1 MKKLILRWVGL
12 VVGVAILALVFV
24 QLGEWQL
31 RRLDER
37 RESNAI
43 VVAHQGQAPLPY
55 EQVFT
60 KPIEDDDQ
68 WQRVV
73 VHGTYTG
80 DQYQVRYRN
89 QDGAGIEVV
98 AVMRTTQGDLLLI
111 DRGFIRRQS
120 GQPDPEVLPQLP
132 NGDVEVIGYV
142 RRSENGK
149 PEAIEPHDYKVRL
162 INASALGASLG
173 ETLLDGY
180 VSRIESTPAEP
191 EELEPLLPPELDEG
205 PHLMY
210 AMQWFAFSVIAAG
223 GVAILIRA
231 DLRDRKKAKTRAA
244 AKKAKVAESE
254 AETPADA
261 TH

>member
-43 VVAHQGQAPLPY
+43 VVAHQDQEPLPY
-55 EQVFT
+55 DQVFT
-60 KPIEDDDQ
+60 GPVEDDDQ
-68 WQRVV
+68 WQRVIAR
-73 VHGTYTG
+73 GTYTG

-89 QDGAGIEVV
+89 QEGAGIEVV
-98 AVMRTTQGDLLLI
+98 AVLRTDRGDHLLI
-111 DRGFIRRQS
+111 DRGFIRRQP
-120 GQPDPEVLPQLP
+120 GQPDPEVLPALP
-132 NGDVEVIGYV
+132 PGEVEVVGYV

-149 PEAIEPHDYKVRL
+149 PEATDPHDHKVRL
-162 INASALGASLG
+162 INADAISASLG
-173 ETLLDGY
+173 VPLLNGY
-180 VSRIESTPAEP
+180 VSLIASTPPEP
-191 EELEPLLPPELDEG
+191 AELEPLLPPELTEG

-210 AMQWFAFSVIAAG
+210 ALQWFAFSVIAAG
-223 GVAILIRA
+223 GVIILIRA
-231 DLRDRKKAKTRAA
+231 DLRDRRKAQRRTA
-244 AKKAKVAESE
+244 AKAGKTHADEDA
-254 AETPADA
+254 PADA

>member
-12 VVGVAILALVFV
+12 VIAVAVLGVVFV

-43 VVAHQGQAPLPY
+43 VVAHQGQEPRPY
-55 EQVFT
+55 QEVFT
-60 KPIEDDDQ
+60 DPIEDDDQ

-98 AVMRTTQGDLLLI
+98 AVMRTAEDDLLLI

-120 GQPDPEVLPQLP
+120 GQPDPEVLPP
-132 NGDVEVIGYV
+132 VPSGEVEVIGYV

-149 PEAIEPHDYKVRL
+149 PEATNPHDHKVRL
-162 INASALGASLG
+162 INAEAISASLG
-173 ETLLDGY
+173 QPLLDGY
-180 VSRIESTPAEP
+180 VSLIESVPTEP
-191 EELEPLLPPELDEG
+191 EELEPL
-205 PHLMY
+205 PHPS
-210 AMQWFAFSVIAAG
+210 W
-223 GVAILIRA
+223 
-231 DLRDRKKAKTRAA
+231 TRAP
-244 AKKAKVAESE
+244 
-254 AETPADA
+254 T
-261 TH
+261 

>member
-12 VVGVAILALVFV
+12 VIAVAVLGVVFV

-43 VVAHQGQAPLPY
+43 VVAHQGQEPRPY
-55 EQVFT
+55 QEVFT
-60 KPIEDDDQ
+60 DPIEDDDQ

-98 AVMRTTQGDLLLI
+98 AVMRTAEDDLLLI

-120 GQPDPEVLPQLP
+120 GQPDPEVLPP
-132 NGDVEVIGYV
+132 VPSGEVEVIGYV

-149 PEAIEPHDYKVRL
+149 PEATNPHDHKVRL
-162 INASALGASLG
+162 INAEAISASLG
-173 ETLLDGY
+173 QPLLDGY
-180 VSRIESTPAEP
+180 VSLIESVPTEP
-191 EELEPLLPPELDEG
+191 EELEPLPPPELDEG

-210 AMQWFAFSVIAAG
+210 ALQWFAFSAIAIG
-223 GVAILIRA
+223 GVIILIRA
-231 DLRDRKKAKTRAA
+231 DLRDRKKAQQRAA
-244 AKKAKVAESE
+244 AKAE
-254 AETPADA
+254 AEASQAEAPADA
-261 TH
+261 AH